1 MHAFLPP
8 PPLFFLYIPSRKYRR
23 PIALILPC
31 HESRK
36 RLHDRSIDRSIE
48 HDRGRQ
54 PAPVSRGKK
63 EERKKGR
70 GGKKKEKRLTSRLLV
85 INEEN
90 LQAGSTNG
98 GEETVKLLNR

>member
-1 MHAFLPP
+1 MN
-8 PPLFFLYIPSRKYRR
+8 R
-23 PIALILPC
+23 
-31 HESRK
+31 ESGFTI
-36 RLHDRSIDRSIE
+36 DRSIDRSNTIE
-48 HDRGRQ
+48 AANQ
-54 PAPVSRGKK
+54 PPFPVEKK
-63 EERKKGR
+63 E